1 MPHVNEWLL
10 IAAMAF
16 VTYLT
21 RYPMMVIVGRVTL
34 PPTVIR
40 ALKYV
45 PVAVL
50 TAISVPAVLMPDG
63 VIDAHPQNAYLVA
76 GIISTFIAWRTKNL
90 LATILIGMVA
100 FFIWRALIG

>member
-1 MPHVNEWLL
+1 MPQVNEWLL

-34 PPTVIR
+34 PPVVVR

-50 TAISVPAVLMPDG
+50 TAISVPAVLMPGG
-63 VIDAHPQNAYLVA
+63 VIDMHPQNAYLVA
-76 GIISTFIAWRTKNL
+76 GIISTLIAWRTKNL
-90 LATILIGMVA
+90 LATILIGMAA